1 LSPKTASS
9 ARGIAALAFLCAV
22 AASPAMGQQPAVQ
35 KSSEQPKKEHTVRK
49 GDTLWDLAGHYLQD
63 PFRWPMI
70 YEANRKVVE
79 NPHWIYP
86 KERLTI
92 VIPSLPADAAKAPV
106 VIADA
111 GKTVQHTRWYTPKRV
126 DGPSMIV
133 DEAAGAAL
141 VQPME
146 WLAAPRLADKKK
158 LQISARVGRASDP
171 RVVQDKLKPFFH
183 PKDQLFLT
191 HVAKNVQKGDHLL
204 AIRIERNL
212 GKPGHV
218 VIPQGILRID
228 SLGQKTATAT
238 VVEQFA
244 DMTIG
249 DVAIP
254 LPVVPAMPPNRL
266 TEVSGGPNGKV
277 LEFLDDQP
285 LYSTTDFAFVNLGV
299 KDGLN
304 LGDELLAYMPKKKMG
319 GKEVL
324 NEQAVARM
332 RVIHVSERTATVR
345 VTRLSNAVLGDN
357 VPARVVSVAQ

>member
-1 LSPKTASS
+1 MS
-9 ARGIAALAFLCAV
+9 
-22 AASPAMGQQPAVQ
+22 QQPAVQQ

-49 GDTLWDLAGHYLQD
+49 GDTLWDLAGHYLND

-70 YEANRKVVE
+70 YEANRNVVE

-92 VIPSLPADAAKAPV
+92 VIPNVPADAAKAPV
-106 VIADA
+106 VVADA
-111 GKTVQHTRWYTPKRV
+111 GTKVQHTRFYTPKRV

-133 DEAAGAAL
+133 DAAAATPL

-146 WLAAPRLADKKK
+146 WLAAPRLAKPKK
-158 LQISARVGRASDP
+158 LQVSARVGRAADP

-191 HVAKNVQKGDHLL
+191 HVAKGVKKDDQLL
-204 AIRIERNL
+204 AVRIERNL
-212 GKPGHV
+212 GKPGYV
-218 VIPQGILRID
+218 IIPQGILRVD
-228 SLGQKTATAT
+228 SLGQNSATAT

-244 DMTIG
+244 DLTLD

-254 LPVVPAMPPNRL
+254 LPAIPAMPPNQL
-266 TEVSGGPNGKV
+266 TDVTGGPNGKV
-277 LEFLDDQP
+277 IEFLDDQP
-285 LYSTTDFAFVNLGV
+285 LYSTTDFAFVNLGA

-304 LGDELLAYMPKKKMG
+304 LGDELLAYVPKKKT
-319 GKEVL
+319 GKKEML

-332 RVIHVSERTATVR
+332 RVIHVTERSSTVR
-345 VTRLSNAVLGDN
+345 VTRLANAVLDAN
-357 VPARVVSVAQ
+357 VPARVVRVVQ